1 MPKTRYWIE
10 LRLGMEITK
19 IFQKSGKNTG
29 LGKKFILMQG
39 DMFLKL
45 WKMSS
50 EKVFVEYVR

>member
-10 LRLGMEITK
+10 LRLGMEITE

-39 DMFLKL
+39 DVFLKL

-50 EKVFVEYVR
+50 EKVFVE